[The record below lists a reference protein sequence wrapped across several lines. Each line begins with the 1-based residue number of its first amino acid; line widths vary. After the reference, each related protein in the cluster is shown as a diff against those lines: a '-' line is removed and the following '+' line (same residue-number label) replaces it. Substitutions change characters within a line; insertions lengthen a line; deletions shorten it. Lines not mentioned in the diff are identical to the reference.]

1 MARLALYREFRPK
14 KFDDVIGQ
22 DHIVKTLINQIE
34 RGAVGHAYLFAGTR
48 GTGKTSCAK
57 IFSRAIN
64 CLKPEKG
71 SPCGK
76 CAVCKSLESDNAVDI
91 LEIDAASNN
100 GVDSIRELREKVK
113 YPPINGKYRVYIIDE
128 VHMLSD
134 SAFNALLKTLEE
146 PPSHAVF
153 ILATTEVHKLPATIL
168 SRCMR
173 FDFRLVGNQKLEEHL
188 KKVFTKSGIECDDN
202 SVQAIVTA
210 GEGSVR
216 DTLSIADCVAAF
228 AGNKIEYETTL
239 NVLGLSDKKIVT
251 SLAGHII
258 ESNVGA
264 VLDEINAAY
273 LAGKNL
279 IVLTKDLTVHFRNL
293 LTIKTCKDAK
303 NILRETPEVFN
314 VLKEQAEKIENDKLL
329 ECMVKLSSIENDLK
343 YALSPRVLVEIAC
356 LECASLGNLKKN

>member
-14 KFDDVIGQ
+14 TFDKVIGQ

-34 RGAVGHAYLFAGTR
+34 RGTIGHAYLFAGTR

-57 IFSRAIN
+57 IFSRAVN
-64 CLKPEKG
+64 CVKPVKG

-76 CAVCKSLESDNAVDI
+76 CDTCKNLDSDTAVDI

-100 GVDSIRELREKVK
+100 GVDAIRELREKVK
-113 YPPINGKYRVYIIDE
+113 YPPIHGKYRVYIIDE
-128 VHMLSD
+128 VHMLTD

-146 PPSHAVF
+146 PPPHAIF

-173 FDFRLVGNQKLEEHL
+173 FDFRLVSNQKLEQLLVSIFE
-188 KKVFTKSGIECDDN
+188 KSDIKCDKN
-202 SVQAIVTA
+202 SISAIANA

-228 AGNKIEYETTL
+228 GDGQIDYDITL
-239 NVLGLSDKKIVT
+239 NVLGLSDKEIVLT
-251 SLAGHII
+251 LAGYII
-258 ESNVGA
+258 EGDIGG
-264 VLDEINAAY
+264 VLDEINSAY

-303 NILRETPEVFN
+303 TVLREPPEIF
-314 VLKEQAEKIENDKLL
+314 EKLS
-329 ECMVKLSSIENDLK
+329 VKLKKLK
-343 YALSPRVLVEIAC
+343 VVAC
-356 LECASLGNLKKN
+356 LNI